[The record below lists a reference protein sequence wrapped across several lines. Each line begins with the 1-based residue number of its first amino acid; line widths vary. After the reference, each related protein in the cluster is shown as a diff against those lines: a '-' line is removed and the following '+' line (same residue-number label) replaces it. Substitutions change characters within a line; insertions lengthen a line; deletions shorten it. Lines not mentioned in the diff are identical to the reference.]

1 MRKLSQLLAACA
13 LLAFASVH
21 GYYSSP
27 RALLSYKDSFR
38 TLDTKFSRTLLMN
51 AESSGENPLSMKQSF
66 LSNSRD
72 LLISFSVVAI
82 TTAST
87 NIRRADAVTS
97 GAAVADA
104 VSTSTASTTTTAA
117 TPAQSTALPVITN
130 KVYLDIKIANYTE
143 ESTGTNKGAD
153 GSGRV
158 VFGLYGKDAPES
170 VARVSDNSIMIVIKD
185 DFMDGSSYDYFC
197 DLFVMFYVL
206 IYYVLCI
213 NHNCYY

>member
-1 MRKLSQLLAACA
+1 MSA
-13 LLAFASVH
+13 
-21 GYYSSP
+21 
-27 RALLSYKDSFR
+27 D
-38 TLDTKFSRTLLMN
+38 
-51 AESSGENPLSMKQSF
+51 SSGENPVSMKQSF

-72 LLISFSVVAI
+72 ILISLSVVAI

-104 VSTSTASTTTTAA
+104 VSTSTASTTITAA
-117 TPAQSTALPVITN
+117 TPAQSTALPVITS

-170 VARVSDNSIMIVIKD
+170 VARVSDNFNMIMMID
-185 DFMDGSSYDYFC
+185 DFVYGSYKYC
-197 DLFVMFYVL
+197 HCYC
-206 IYYVLCI
+206 YCY
-213 NHNCYY
+213 CYYCD